1 MQAANAAAATAAYWR
16 DAAPRGETQ
25 LLVKQLL
32 HDVPEA
38 VRSTFPDF
46 DNEFLKAASATLPS
60 LLSSI
65 EALESALA
73 QIEAQRFTEDHTSES
88 LSEAQALAFSIRA
101 MRAVADL
108 RSRSSPTFAFGE
120 IDESGA
126 TYKPPRGP
134 FNPCC
139 EQTEAPFP
147 KRPSSAEYPN
157 AFRPSSAEHQPS
169 PWGKRR
175 RRR

>member
-16 DAAPRGETQ
+16 DSAPRGETQ

-46 DNEFLKAASATLPS
+46 NNEFLKAASATLPT

-73 QIEAQRFTEDHTSES
+73 QIEAQRFTEDTSES

-147 KRPSSAEYPN
+147 KRPSSVEYPN
-157 AFRPSSAEHQPS
+157 AFRPSSAMTS
-169 PWGKRR
+169 RATYAR
-175 RRR
+175 

>member
-16 DAAPRGETQ
+16 DSAPRGEVQ

-46 DNEFLKAASATLPS
+46 NNEFLKAASATLPE
-60 LLSSI
+60 LLNSI

-73 QIEAQRFTEDHTSES
+73 QIEAQRFTEDSES
-88 LSEAQALAFSIRA
+88 LSGEAQALAFSIRA

-134 FNPCC
+134 FNPVSY
-139 EQTEAPFP
+139 THLTLPTILLV
-147 KRPSSAEYPN
+147 
-157 AFRPSSAEHQPS
+157 
-169 PWGKRR
+169 
-175 RRR
+175 